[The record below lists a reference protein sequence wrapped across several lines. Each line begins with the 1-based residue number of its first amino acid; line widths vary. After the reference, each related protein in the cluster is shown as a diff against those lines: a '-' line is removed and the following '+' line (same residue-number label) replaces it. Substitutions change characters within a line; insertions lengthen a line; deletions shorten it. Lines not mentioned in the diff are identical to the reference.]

1 MIILKILLVIILIE
15 AVGILVVGTVR
26 ALMERGKK

>member
-1 MIILKILLVIILIE
+1 MIILKILVVIIIIE

>member
-1 MIILKILLVIILIE
+1 MIILKILVGIIIIE

>member
-1 MIILKILLVIILIE
+1 MIILKILIVIIIIE

>member
-1 MIILKILLVIILIE
+1 MIILKILVVIIIIE
-15 AVGILVVGTVR
+15 TVGILVVGTVR

>member
-1 MIILKILLVIILIE
+1 MIILKILVVIIVIE
-15 AVGILVVGTVR
+15 ALGILVVGTVR